1 MGIIIIKHYITEV
14 ENRISFLKKTNCA
27 KSLYIYDRRMYI
39 DRNLWNLYILRR
51 SLRLFESSFS
61 AYLTFS
67 ALSHLEIL
75 RPHTVADLNINLLA
89 ASLSNKVDFPLIEL
103 ADINI
108 ISTAKNLDANDVFIY
123 SAIIHILSANS
134 ICKMSLSKIQNF
146 LFFES
151 GDYVKTTRFFT

>member
-1 MGIIIIKHYITEV
+1 M
-14 ENRISFLKKTNCA
+14 KKTNCA

-39 DRNLWNLYILRR
+39 DKDLWNLYILRR

-108 ISTAKNLDANDVFIY
+108 ISTAKKLDANDVFIY

>member
-1 MGIIIIKHYITEV
+1 M
-14 ENRISFLKKTNCA
+14 
-27 KSLYIYDRRMYI
+27 
-39 DRNLWNLYILRR
+39 
-51 SLRLFESSFS
+51 
-61 AYLTFS
+61 
-67 ALSHLEIL
+67 L

-108 ISTAKNLDANDVFIY
+108 ISTAKKLDANDVFIY

-134 ICKMSLSKIQNF
+134 IYKMSLSKIQNF